1 MSLLKSPMGLMVGFM
16 VIMVFVMPKMMENI
30 GKLQSFYIQ
39 EWIRLQISILYF
51 MKETSKW
58 QQHNKFISF
67 KRCSSEF
74 LGINFTPAMKRCHEI
89 VFSSDSF
96 YLKVKTDVFTIF

>member
-30 GKLQSFYIQ
+30 GKLHSLYIQ
-39 EWIRLQISILYF
+39 EWIQLQISILYF

-58 QQHNKFISF
+58 QQHIKFISF
-67 KRCSSEF
+67 KHCSSEF
-74 LGINFTPAMKRCHEI
+74 LGYNFTPAMKRCP
-89 VFSSDSF
+89 
-96 YLKVKTDVFTIF
+96 